1 MRRRTPLMMTG
12 PLAAMRPAAAAA
24 AAAGPAGAGDRRAG
38 ERVPLRRGAMLE
50 RPGRRRAA
58 VNLLD
63 LSAGGA
69 ALLAEGLDVAPGMA
83 AALMLDTALLPATV
97 AAVTDGRV
105 HLAFGPLSP
114 AAEAVVAR
122 LLRSALEPP
131 LAA

>member
-1 MRRRTPLMMTG
+1 
-12 PLAAMRPAAAAA
+12 
-24 AAAGPAGAGDRRAG
+24 
-38 ERVPLRRGAMLE
+38 MLE

-83 AALMLDTALLPATV
+83 AALMLDTALLPVTV
-97 AAVTDGRV
+97 VAVTDGRV

-114 AAEAVVAR
+114 RAEAVVAR
-122 LLRSALEPP
+122 LLRSVLEPP